1 MQILWSAVV
10 LGGLGLIFG
19 LVLAFASKKFAIP
32 RDPRLDDVIKALP
45 GANCGACGYPGC
57 EACAEAI
64 LTGEAPYDKCP
75 VGKQKSADA
84 IAAILEGSK
93 AE

>member
-1 MQILWSAVV
+1 MTILWSAVV

-19 LVLAFASKKFAIP
+19 LVLAFASKKFAIQ
-32 RDPRLDDVIKALP
+32 RDERIDEVLKALP

-64 LTGEAPYDKCP
+64 VKGEAGYDKCP
-75 VGKQKSADA
+75 VGREKSANK
-84 IAAILEGSK
+84 IAEIMGAK

>member
-45 GANCGACGYPGC
+45 GANCGACG
-57 EACAEAI
+57 
-64 LTGEAPYDKCP
+64 
-75 VGKQKSADA
+75 
-84 IAAILEGSK
+84 
-93 AE
+93 